1 VFVAKGCEEA
11 FNFCFTHSLLK
22 KLQMGVPEIRLLQR
36 GEYEYAC
43 FQNAVERV
51 TRLNE
56 YTRSMVY
63 CIFSFI
69 GNEIS

>member
-11 FNFCFTHSLLK
+11 FNVYFTHLLLK

-43 FQNAVERV
+43 FQSAIERA

-56 YTRSMVY
+56 YTRSMV
-63 CIFSFI
+63 
-69 GNEIS
+69 